1 MAIRASSIRAI
12 PAPPPALVAPGILLV
27 ALAYLVPAAWI
38 LLAPHGFFH
47 QIGPFGAYNG
57 HYLRDAAAFQG
68 GVGLALVGALAW
80 PALRAGTLA
89 AALAV
94 ATLHAINHWVD
105 LGNAHAGSSAGAID
119 AISLTVLAIAILALL
134 RAVAEEPAR

>member
-1 MAIRASSIRAI
+1 MSIRAI
-12 PAPPPALVAPGILLV
+12 PGPPPALVAPGILLV
-27 ALAYLVPAAWI
+27 ALAYLVPAVWI

-47 QIGPFGAYNG
+47 QIGPFGPYNG

-68 GVGLALVGALAW
+68 GVGLALAAALAW

-89 AALAV
+89 VALAV

-105 LGNAHAGSSAGAID
+105 LGAAHAGSHAGLAD
-119 AISLTVLAIAILALL
+119 AISLTVLAIAILGLL
-134 RAVAEEPAR
+134 RAVVVAEPAR